1 MIELG
6 QVSLVVNSLLWPV
19 GLKPA
24 VAGTKSEGIKNVFGP
39 KVTTNAADFSRVFW
53 GFLKQIISLSLT
65 PSPCLNQAS
74 TVKSSLLLRDLLFLL
89 LPVISI
95 SISISPFLSNTSSIF
110 YLSLNHRN
118 LISIC
123 SPSAVLLICLF
134 LNLSIQLNTCIKCMS
149 TISNSYWKNYDT
161 WRLLW
166 QPMLVAKPHTVN
178 FLIVRRIGDSV
189 VVFVVITRLINN
201 CHLILRVACSSDFM
215 QGENI
220 IPSPRE
226 TEQKP
231 RFYTISSCL
240 VSTIGVKTGTLKNVP
255 VRLCKLWS
263 WSGLGQ

>member
-19 GLKPA
+19 GLKPSWVER

-95 SISISPFLSNTSSIF
+95 SISPLLSNTSSIF

-178 FLIVRRIGDSV
+178 CATNRRLGCCICRYYSS
-189 VVFVVITRLINN
+189 
-201 CHLILRVACSSDFM
+201 HLK
-215 QGENI
+215 G
-220 IPSPRE
+220 
-226 TEQKP
+226 
-231 RFYTISSCL
+231 CL
-240 VSTIGVKTGTLKNVP
+240 
-255 VRLCKLWS
+255 
-263 WSGLGQ
+263 

>member
-6 QVSLVVNSLLWPV
+6 QVSPVVNSLLWPV
-19 GLKPA
+19 GLKPSWVER

-53 GFLKQIISLSLT
+53 GFLKQIISLCLT

-95 SISISPFLSNTSSIF
+95 SISPLLSNTSSIF

-134 LNLSIQLNTCIKCMS
+134 LNLPIQLNTSIKCMS

-166 QPMLVAKPHTVN
+166 EPMLV
-178 FLIVRRIGDSV
+178 F
-189 VVFVVITRLINN
+189 
-201 CHLILRVACSSDFM
+201 
-215 QGENI
+215 
-220 IPSPRE
+220 
-226 TEQKP
+226 
-231 RFYTISSCL
+231 
-240 VSTIGVKTGTLKNVP
+240 
-255 VRLCKLWS
+255 
-263 WSGLGQ
+263 